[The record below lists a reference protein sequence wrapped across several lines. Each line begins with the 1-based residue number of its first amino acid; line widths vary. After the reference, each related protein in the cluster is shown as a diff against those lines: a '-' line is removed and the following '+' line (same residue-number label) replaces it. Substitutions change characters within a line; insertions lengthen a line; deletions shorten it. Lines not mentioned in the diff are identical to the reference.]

1 MGTQGVESIGDEV
14 EEVKGEIAVDSD
26 QGVAVGGMPEGT
38 VERTAQGLTA
48 GQALPRTL
56 GGNLRTYEALEH

>member
-1 MGTQGVESIGDEV
+1 VGTQGVESIGDEV

-48 GQALPRTL
+48 GQARK
-56 GGNLRTYEALEH
+56 YVIQYDI